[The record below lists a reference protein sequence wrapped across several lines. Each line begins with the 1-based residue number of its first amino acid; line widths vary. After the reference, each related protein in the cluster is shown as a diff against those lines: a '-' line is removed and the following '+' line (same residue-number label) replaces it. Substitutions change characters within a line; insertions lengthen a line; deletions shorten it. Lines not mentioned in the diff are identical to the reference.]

1 MELPSLSL
9 LERDKTKPS
18 NKIISMQDDKV
29 KAELHSWFLT
39 RIEHS
44 DCFRQTG
51 ILSCCNLFNYSSV
64 LLPAMSRSN
73 IWHRNSKW
81 CAFVHLYTCSEC
93 IIEVAQSIAHLHRP
107 TFWAVSGFVQ
117 CIFSPLE
124 KSHFWRQVLITF
136 SYHGW
141 SLKHL
146 RHFPQ

>member
-9 LERDKTKPS
+9 LERDKNKPS
-18 NKIISMQDDKV
+18 NKIISKQDDKV

-39 RIEHS
+39 RIEHG
-44 DCFRQTG
+44 DGFRQTG

-64 LLPAMSRSN
+64 LLPAMSWSN

-81 CAFVHLYTCSEC
+81 CAFVHLYTCSVC
-93 IIEVAQSIAHLHRP
+93 IIEVAQSIAYLHRP
-107 TFWAVSGFVQ
+107 KFWAVSGFVQ
-117 CIFSPLE
+117 CKYSPLE
-124 KSHFWRQVLITF
+124 KSHFWRQALITF
-136 SYHGW
+136 SCHGW